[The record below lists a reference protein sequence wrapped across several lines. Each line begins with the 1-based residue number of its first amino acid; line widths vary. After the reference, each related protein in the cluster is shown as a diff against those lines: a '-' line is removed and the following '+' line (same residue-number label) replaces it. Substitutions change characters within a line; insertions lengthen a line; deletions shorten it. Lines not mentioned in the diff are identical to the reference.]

1 MPRGRPR
8 AKPVLCLWDG
18 DHFVPLARFKALCD
32 RQFAVGEEYPLEV
45 VENRS
50 MAGHRGFMASV
61 AEGWANLSEENAPR
75 FPSPEHL
82 RKWALV
88 QCGYASLEETVLD
101 SEKDARK
108 FAAMIRRHEEYAVI
122 RVKGNVVQVWT
133 PRSQAMYGPDRMKR
147 PEFEES
153 SRAVLDLIASM
164 SRTTRGE
171 LNREA
176 KNHGR

>member
-1 MPRGRPR
+1 MPRGKLRP
-8 AKPVLCLWDG
+8 KPILFTWNG
-18 DHFVPLARFKALCD
+18 DAMVPHPRFKRLCD
-32 RQFAVGEEYPLEV
+32 QYFTVHEEYPLEV

-50 MAGHRGFMASV
+50 LAGHRGFMASV
-61 AEGWANLSEENAPR
+61 AEGWNNLSEENAKH

-88 QCGYASLEETVLD
+88 QCGYASLEETVFD
-101 SEKDARK
+101 SERDARK
-108 FAAMIRRHEEYAVI
+108 FAAMVRRHEEYAVI
-122 RVKGNVVQVWT
+122 KVKGNVVQIWT

-153 SRAVLDLIASM
+153 SRAVLDLIATM

-171 LNREA
+171 LQKEGRR
-176 KNHGR
+176 HGR

>member
-1 MPRGRPR
+1 MSRHRV
-8 AKPVLCLWDG
+8 KPVLFTWNG
-18 DHFVPLARFKALCD
+18 ESMVPHARFKRLCD
-32 RQFAVGEEYPLEV
+32 QQFTVSEDYALEV

-61 AEGWANLSEENAPR
+61 AEGWNNLSEENAKH

-108 FAAMIRRHEEYAVI
+108 YAAMVRRHEEYAVI
-122 RVKGNVVQVWT
+122 RVKGGVVQVWT

-171 LNREA
+171 LSKEGRH
-176 KNHGR
+176 HGR